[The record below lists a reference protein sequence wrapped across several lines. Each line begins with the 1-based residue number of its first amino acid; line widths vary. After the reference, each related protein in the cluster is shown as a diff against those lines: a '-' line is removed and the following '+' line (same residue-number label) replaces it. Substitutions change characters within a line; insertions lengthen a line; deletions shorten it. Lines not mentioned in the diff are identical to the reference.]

1 MFYLSQGIQTGR
13 QADGGC
19 TGAVGAASCSAGH
32 SLQTQLPAS
41 SGHMQ
46 APCPCPSGSPGAATA
61 TVTAALGSAG
71 AAGKQL
77 TQTLSRVLEALLS
90 ALGFQLL
97 SISPW
102 PSRGAEAHIPAL
114 RLLLWSLPTAHPA
127 LWGSALAPMGRH
139 PVQALLQCSGPQSL
153 SPAQRPP
160 LSVPASPSQLCKS
173 SLGIWFLSSWQ
184 CHPPKCHGMQ
194 KSMKTRG
201 LGHVFLFVCMCQHFQ
216 WLRNVCL

>member
-71 AAGKQL
+71 AAGRQL

-127 LWGSALAPMGRH
+127 LWGSALAPHGQVPR
-139 PVQALLQCSGPQSL
+139 AG
-153 SPAQRPP
+153 SPAVLRSPEPVPSPKTSP
-160 LSVPASPSQLCKS
+160 LCPCIPEPALQVKPGNLVP
-173 SLGIWFLSSWQ
+173 
-184 CHPPKCHGMQ
+184 
-194 KSMKTRG
+194 
-201 LGHVFLFVCMCQHFQ
+201 
-216 WLRNVCL
+216 